1 MKKIFLILALLVAF
15 LFTAFQMNKR
25 QIAERAFDKALG
37 DRVVARINPERQDG
51 IHVFVCGAG
60 APMPTLNAGPCT
72 AVIAGDRAFIFDT
85 GSGSPRKLGL
95 TSFPMDTVNSIFLTH
110 LHSDHID
117 SLGEMLLLAWIGGSR
132 DAPLPVY
139 GPAGT
144 TEVVNA
150 FNAVYRIDSG
160 FRVEHHGTEV
170 ANPSGH
176 GGAPTELQPGVVYNA
191 GGVKITAMTVPHEPV
206 EPAFGYRIDYKDRSV
221 TISGDTS
228 YSEDF
233 ANFSKDADL
242 IVHEGLQPKM
252 ILKMRDV
259 MKEHD
264 LNAQAK
270 IMDDILSY
278 HTSPE
283 DAARVA
289 QLAGADELLITH
301 IIPPLP
307 VKLLHPLFLG
317 DAKKNFDGKIHL
329 AEDGMTFSL
338 PSGSDAIIKNREF

>member
-1 MKKIFLILALLVAF
+1 MKKISLILTLLVAF

-25 QIAERAFDKALG
+25 QIAEHAFDKALG

-72 AVIAGDRAFIFDT
+72 AVIAGDRTFIFDT
-85 GSGSPRKLGL
+85 GL
-95 TSFPMDTVNSIFLTH
+95 
-110 LHSDHID
+110 
-117 SLGEMLLLAWIGGSR
+117 
-132 DAPLPVY
+132 
-139 GPAGT
+139 
-144 TEVVNA
+144 
-150 FNAVYRIDSG
+150 YRIDSG

-176 GGAPTELQPGVVYNA
+176 GGTPKELQPGVVYNT

-228 YSEDF
+228 YSEAF
-233 ANFSKDADL
+233 AHFSKDTDL

-252 ILKMRDV
+252 VLKMRDV

-270 IMDDILSY
+270 IMDDILNY

-289 QLAGADELLITH
+289 QIAGADELLITH

-307 VKLLHPLFLG
+307 VELLYPLFLG